1 MSTQTDP
8 PRPEGPWPHRVAS
21 AGALAVLR
29 WRREGLSVRPA
40 LVLLTCAATAPFVVL
55 TGWRARAHAADA
67 RHMASARALETAH
80 VVAERLDDRS
90 RTIKIVLSAVTPQ
103 IRTDSAGA
111 RANDSLLLAVR
122 NAIREPVLTNLWV
135 HTPTGTNI
143 GTSRRPLPE
152 RASVYAGDRPYF
164 QIAVATG
171 RPTVSDPVRARP
183 DSSVRSVIFTQPVL
197 NPRGQVAAVVLGTIH
212 LPSLGT
218 TLDAVRLPPGE
229 VVVLADAHGQIVARA
244 PAMSSWVGRS
254 VAELVRPPRALATA
268 DGASVDESSRIPGRG
283 RLVAAVRP
291 NELPWR
297 VYVISPAANAFA
309 AVTSEFQRDVLLGAM
324 TFGVALV
331 FALAAAR
338 RITRPLGDLTA
349 DATALAAG
357 DYARRTPVDLPGEL
371 GTLAATFSE
380 MAATITARTAELHRS
395 EQRYRSLF
403 EASPL
408 PMYLAD
414 VGTYAVLAANA
425 AAVAQYGYSRE
436 AFTQR
441 TLLDLRPESERL
453 KFLAEAH
460 VWPPPP
466 SVGSRRAA
474 RIWRHVRRDG
484 TEFDAEVYTAGTE
497 YEGRPARLSVAIDVT
512 ARREAERALEESQ
525 EQLRRGQ
532 KMEALGRFA
541 GGIAH
546 DFNNLLTGI
555 LGACDLA
562 LADLPIDSPVREDTA
577 MIRDS
582 ARRAA
587 ALTSQILSFSRGHVT
602 QFTLL
607 SPADIVAELQP
618 MLARVIGEDVR
629 LQTDLR
635 APVGATGPDAAGSRW
650 PSGRVLAD
658 RGQLEQVV
666 MNLVLNARDA
676 MPSGGTLRV
685 DVADLDVHAP
695 DPKHPG
701 VATGPWVRL
710 AVRDT
715 GVGMDDATQA
725 RIFEPFFTTKARGK
739 GTGLGLATVYGIV
752 TQAGGV
758 VRVTSVPGE
767 GSTFALYL
775 PRVATGNLRQST
787 PAHGV
792 YVGAPAR
799 VASPTLDGTD
809 APATVLLVEDE
820 QTVRTVAREVLVRSG
835 YQVLVAE
842 EGMQALAVARTHRGP
857 IDLLLTDVVM
867 PGMSGRELAEALAQ
881 ERPETRV
888 LFTSG
893 YTDDEVV
900 HRGVSADTVA
910 FLAKPFTPET
920 LVSRVAAVL
929 GPQPAGV

>member
-1 MSTQTDP
+1 MARAVRDV
-8 PRPEGPWPHRVAS
+8 RGARRHGPTVRMGLILL
-21 AGALAVLR
+21 AG
-29 WRREGLSVRPA
+29 G
-40 LVLLTCAATAPFVVL
+40 ATAPFIVL
-55 TGWRARAHAADA
+55 TASRAHTRAVEARAAAE
-67 RHMASARALETAH
+67 SRALETARH
-80 VVAERLDDRS
+80 VASRLDERA
-90 RTIKIVLSAVTPQ
+90 RIIETLLVALAPQ
-103 IRTDSAGA
+103 VRTDSAGTA
-111 RANDSLLLAVR
+111 VNDSLLLAIKS
-122 NAIREPVLTNLWV
+122 AIPEPVVTNLWV
-135 HTPTGTNI
+135 QTRSGANI
-143 GTSRRPLPE
+143 GTSHRPIPA
-152 RASVYAGDRPYF
+152 RAAVNAADRPYF
-164 QIAVATG
+164 QQAVATG
-171 RPTVSDPVRARP
+171 RLVVADPVQARP
-183 DSSVRSVIFTQPVL
+183 DTGVRSVIFAQPVVASVGQ
-197 NPRGQVAAVVLGTIH
+197 PGAARVRGVVLGTVH
-212 LPSLGT
+212 LATLGR
-218 TLDAVRLPPGE
+218 TLDTEGLPQGSSI
-229 VVVLADAHGQIVARA
+229 VLADARGLIASRVPTA
-244 PAMSSWVGRS
+244 PGWIGRPI
-254 VAELVRPPRALATA
+254 AELMHPPRAL
-268 DGASVDESSRIPGRG
+268 DGIDGVFIDDEHDAGDG

-291 NELPWR
+291 RVLPWR
-297 VYVISPAANAFA
+297 VYVALPTSAALAPIA
-309 AVTSEFQRDVLLGAM
+309 KDLRRDVALDAITFAVAILLAI
-324 TFGVALV
+324 V
-331 FALAAAR
+331 AAR
-338 RITRPLGDLTA
+338 RITRPLGDLAA

-357 DYARRTPVDLPGEL
+357 DYSRRTPDHLPGEL

-403 EASPL
+403 ESSPL

-414 VGTYAVLAANA
+414 VATYEILAAND
-425 AAVAQYGYSRE
+425 AAVAQYGYHRE
-436 AFTQR
+436 EFTR
-441 TLLDLRPESERL
+441 RNLLDLRPEPERPT
-453 KFLAEAH
+453 FLAEAA

-474 RIWRHVRRDG
+474 RVWRHLRRDG

-497 YEGRPARLSVAIDVT
+497 YEGRPARLSVAVDVT
-512 ARREAERALEESQ
+512 ARREAERALAESQ

-562 LADLPIDSPVREDTA
+562 LSDLPHDSPVREDMA

-587 ALTSQILSFSRGHVT
+587 ALTGQILSFSRGHVT

-607 SPADIVAELQP
+607 SPADVVAELQP

-629 LQTDLR
+629 L
-635 APVGATGPDAAGSRW
+635 DARPAHDVAV
-650 PSGRVLAD
+650 GRVLAD

-676 MPSGGTLRV
+676 MPAGGTLGVRV
-685 DVADLDVHAP
+685 SDIDVHAP

-710 AVRDT
+710 AVSDT

-758 VRVTSVPGE
+758 VRVTSVPGV

-775 PRVATGNLRQST
+775 PRVAAAPGRQGST

-792 YVGAPAR
+792 YVGAPLRDAHDT
-799 VASPTLDGTD
+799 PT
-809 APATVLLVEDE
+809 TVLLVEDE
-820 QTVRTVAREVLVRSG
+820 RTVRTIAREALTRNG
-835 YQVLVAE
+835 YRVLVAE

-881 ERPETRV
+881 ERPDTRV

-893 YTDDEVV
+893 YTEDEVL

-910 FLAKPFTPET
+910 FLPKPFTPEM
-920 LVSRVAAVL
+920 LVHRVGAVL
-929 GPQPAGV
+929 GAQPAEV

>member
-1 MSTQTDP
+1 M
-8 PRPEGPWPHRVAS
+8 
-21 AGALAVLR
+21 
-29 WRREGLSVRPA
+29 A
-40 LVLLTCAATAPFVVL
+40 LVLLTCAATAPFIVL
-55 TGWRARAHAADA
+55 TGWRARERAADA
-67 RHMASARALETAH
+67 RATAEARALEVAH
-80 VVAERLDDRS
+80 VVAGRVDERS
-90 RTIKIVLSAVTPQ
+90 RMIATLLSAVAPQ
-103 IRTDSAGA
+103 VRLDSTGA
-111 RANDSLLLAVR
+111 AVNDSLLLAIKT
-122 NAIREPVLTNLWV
+122 ALHEPVLTNLWV
-135 HTPTGTNI
+135 QSRSGANI
-143 GTSRRPLPE
+143 GTSRRPLPT
-152 RASVYAGDRPYF
+152 RASVSAGDRRYF
-164 QIAVATG
+164 QQALATG
-171 RPTVSDPVRARP
+171 RTTVSDPLRSRP
-183 DSSVRSVIFTQPVL
+183 DSAWSVIFAQPVVA
-197 NPRGQVAAVVLGTIH
+197 RTGEVAAVVVGTVH
-212 LPSLGT
+212 LTTLGT
-218 TLDAVRLPPGE
+218 TLDSVPLPRGE
-229 VVVLADAHGQIVARA
+229 VVVLTDARGHVIGRT
-244 PAMSSWVGRS
+244 PAAANWIDRNVDE
-254 VAELVRPPRALATA
+254 VLHPPPALINT
-268 DGASVDESSRIPGRG
+268 DGVSLDESSQVPGRG
-283 RLVAAVRP
+283 RLVAAVRS
-291 NELPWR
+291 NVLPWR
-297 VYVISPAANAFA
+297 VYVTLPAAAAFA
-309 AVTSEFQRDVLLGAM
+309 PVKSELQRDALLGIL

-331 FALAAAR
+331 FALTAAR
-338 RITRPLGDLTA
+338 RITRPLRYLAA

-371 GTLAATFSE
+371 GVLAATFSE
-380 MAATITARTAELHRS
+380 MAATITARTAELHQS

-414 VGTYAVLAANA
+414 VGTYAILAANA
-425 AAVAQYGYSRE
+425 AAVAQYGYTRE
-436 AFTQR
+436 EFTRQ

-453 KFLAEAH
+453 KFLAEAR

-466 SVGSRRAA
+466 AVGARRAA
-474 RIWRHVRRDG
+474 RIWRHLRRDG
-484 TEFDAEVYTAGTE
+484 SEFDAEVYTAGTE
-497 YEGRPARLSVAIDVT
+497 YEGRPARLSVAVDVT

-562 LADLPIDSPVREDTA
+562 LADLPPDSPVREDMA
-577 MIRDS
+577 MIRDA

-587 ALTSQILSFSRGHVT
+587 SLTGQILSFSRGHVT
-602 QFTLL
+602 QFMPL
-607 SPADIVAELQP
+607 SLADVVAELQP

-629 LQTDLR
+629 LETDGR
-635 APVGATGPDAAGSRW
+635 ASIGAADSRATGTASQ
-650 PSGRVLAD
+650 SGRVLAD

-676 MPSGGTLRV
+676 MPAGGTLTV
-685 DVADLDVHAP
+685 SVADVDVHAP
-695 DPKHPG
+695 DPQHAG

-715 GVGMDDATQA
+715 GIGMDDITQA

-758 VRVTSVPGE
+758 VRVTSIPRE

-775 PRVATGNLRQST
+775 PRVATGFLRQAT

-799 VASPTLDGTD
+799 VSNPASDGSD

-820 QTVRTVAREVLVRSG
+820 ATVRTIAREVLVRNG
-835 YQVLVAE
+835 YRVLVAE
-842 EGMQALAVARTHRGP
+842 AGMQALAVARTHRGP
-857 IDLLLTDVVM
+857 IDLLFTDVVM

-893 YTDDEVV
+893 YTEDEVL

-910 FLAKPFTPET
+910 FLAKPFTPEG

-929 GPQPAGV
+929 GEQPAAV